1 MKDVEEGE
9 EAEETEESLA
19 AGRFVEIFLRH
30 LLKGIDAKEKFVRLR
45 VCQLIALAMNS
56 MGEIEYVPPPSPLG
70 FLVDGSDDLFDD
82 LRDRLGKR
90 TRDRESSVRVQAV
103 IALARFQSSDDEAGI
118 RVTKAL
124 IELLQHD
131 PSAYVSLKVVY

>member
-1 MKDVEEGE
+1 MKDADEEE
-9 EAEETEESLA
+9 EVEETEESLA
-19 AGRFVEIFLRH
+19 AGRFVEMVLRH

-56 MGEIEYVPPPSPLG
+56 MGEIEYALTLG
-70 FLVDGSDDLFDD
+70 FLVNGSDDLFDD

-103 IALARFQSSDDEAGI
+103 IALARFQSSDDKAGI

-131 PSAYVSLKVVY
+131 PSAYVSLKVVC

>member
-1 MKDVEEGE
+1 VKDVEEGE

-19 AGRFVEIFLRH
+19 AGRFVEMFLRH

-56 MGEIEYVPPPSPLG
+56 MGEIEYVPPSRLG
-70 FLVDGSDDLFDD
+70 FLVNGSDDLFDD

-131 PSAYVSLKVVY
+131 PSAYVSLKVVC